1 MIIDCHGHL
10 GAPAELYVYANHL
23 LNTRGE
29 EGRGRAMISDER
41 MEELAQGNLRIMDRV
56 GTDFRITSPRPYL
69 MHSERPVKIIAWWVQ
84 AVNNA
89 IAQQVKLHPDRFA
102 GLGGLPQVSGE
113 PVTLALDEVDRC
125 AELGLAGVSVNPDPG
140 EGDNA
145 TPTMA
150 DEYWYPLYER
160 CQALDMPLLVH
171 SASCRVHQRES
182 YTEHFITEESIA
194 TLSLCKS
201 TVFEDFPRLK
211 IVMSHGGGSV
221 PYQIGRHR
229 SLMLRRGS
237 RFDDA
242 LRKMYFDTVILSE
255 SGLNTLF
262 TEVGPDRCLFGTEKP
277 GIGSSTDP
285 DTKEDYDDVKPKIER
300 LGWLTDEQKRA
311 IYEGNARRVF
321 TRLKLPAA
329 K

>member
-41 MEELAQGNLRIMDRV
+41 MEELAQSNLRIMDRV

-84 AVNNA
+84 AVNDA
-89 IAQQVKLHPDRFA
+89 IAQQVKLHPDRF
-102 GLGGLPQVSGE
+102 
-113 PVTLALDEVDRC
+113 
-125 AELGLAGVSVNPDPG
+125 AGVSVNPDPG

>member
-1 MIIDCHGHL
+1 MIIDMHGHL
-10 GAPAELYVYANHL
+10 AAPADLYVYANHL

-29 EGRGRAMISDER
+29 EGRGRAFMSDER
-41 MEELAQGNLRIMDRV
+41 MEEHAQNNLRIMDRV
-56 GTDFRITSPRPYL
+56 GTDVRVTSPRPYL
-69 MHSERPVKIIAWWVQ
+69 MHSERPVKIISWWVQ
-84 AVNNA
+84 AVNDA
-89 IAQQVKLHPDRFA
+89 IAQQVKLHSDRFA
-102 GLGGLPQVSGE
+102 GMGALPQVSGE
-113 PVTLALDEVDRC
+113 PVTVPLDEK
-125 AELGLAGVSVNPDPG
+125 
-140 EGDNA
+140 
-145 TPTMA
+145 
-150 DEYWYPLYER
+150 
-160 CQALDMPLLVH
+160 CQALDMPILVH

-182 YTEHFITEESIA
+182 YTEHFITEETIA

-211 IVMSHGGGSV
+211 VVVSHGGGSV

-262 TEVGPDRCLFGTEKP
+262 REVGPDRCLFGTEKP

-285 DTKEDYDDVKPKIER
+285 ATKEDYDDVH
-300 LGWLTDEQKRA
+300 
-311 IYEGNARRVF
+311 
-321 TRLKLPAA
+321 
-329 K
+329 